1 MLTPIEVHQRGK
13 RVAFLNI
20 MSLGPIQLGPIL
32 SGYVADQYGWR
43 TNFWILTAFTALN
56 LLLVVL
62 FAPET
67 QYERPSIYDTDI
79 ARTYSSRFD
88 ATIEPAEERRASPDP
103 GVRTATRNAKDPDQ
117 ETPLTYWQELK
128 PYTDI
133 RIAGDL
139 WKHVARLFGCLMY
152 PAVIWTFLVG
162 GTYSG
167 WVFSFSRESSGTWLI
182 AHR

>member
-1 MLTPIEVHQRGK
+1 MLTLSQVHQRGK

-20 MSLGPIQLGPIL
+20 MSLGPIQLSPIL
-32 SGYVADQYGWR
+32 SGYIADQYGWR

-56 LLLVVL
+56 LMLVVL

-67 QYERPSIYDTDI
+67 QYERASIYDTDLASANTPRVDTPI
-79 ARTYSSRFD
+79 QS
-88 ATIEPAEERRASPDP
+88 AEERRESPGL
-103 GVRTATRNAKDPDQ
+103 GVGTATRNVKDPGQ
-117 ETPLTYWQELK
+117 EIPLTYWQELK
-128 PYTDI
+128 PYTEI
-133 RIAGDL
+133 RIAGDF
-139 WKHVARLFGCLMY
+139 WKHIARLFGCLMY

-167 WVFSFSRESSGTWLI
+167 WVFSFSGESSGTWLI